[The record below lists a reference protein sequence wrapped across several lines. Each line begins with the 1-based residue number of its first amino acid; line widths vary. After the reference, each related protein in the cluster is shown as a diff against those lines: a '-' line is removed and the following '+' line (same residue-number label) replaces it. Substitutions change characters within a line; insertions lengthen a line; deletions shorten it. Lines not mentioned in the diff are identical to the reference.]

1 MPPPS
6 FLGKTL
12 RGGWGRSPSLLK
24 VGRSFFLSK
33 GTARSCQSQPAGS
46 QRLGVRVLTFFAWL
60 PPPKQKQVPARLQP
74 SPQRGAA
81 QRGELAPR
89 LLRINLLLCPGLL
102 PCSGLPRR
110 LVSLPDCVP
119 HRSGDTAPRSYP
131 LAPSSTQGRLRVQT
145 RCRPCC
151 PGPGSLTRG
160 SGGPGTFRGKPGQW
174 WWPAERTGGSASL
187 GSRGRDTCREPPV
200 LAAPGSAPP
209 ARSPAGLTASCSRR
223 PRTRRRPGVAATAG
237 TSGGSWCLG
246 RPAPGSVREA
256 PVGAAGG
263 RRAGRAGAP
272 GRGARRG
279 SASEQPAAP
288 PAAAPAARRT
298 RLSAPPQSRD
308 AAAAAEAG
316 GRPAGRA
323 GGGPRMGLP
332 GRVQRR
338 GTPPPPHGGGPE
350 PAGLGFSWGAS
361 PARRPGALGAP
372 ARCRHAWPHAAQLGR
387 ARGAATQ
394 LLGPRPGPLGRAGT
408 APPARR
414 CGHCSAA
421 LAAPR
426 GPPPAPGSRDP
437 RSTPAG
443 RRSHPS
449 AAATRAHTGA
459 SAPGAPGCGA
469 ARLSPPDP
477 SRPSGPRV
485 LRSGPSLALTSLQPS
500 RSWTG
505 ASLLRAAWDSGLRLR
520 ESETSL
526 LDRPGFWRAQGSKVL
541 SESLAFLSRPNT

>member
-160 SGGPGTFRGKPGQW
+160 SGGPGTSRGKPGQW

-200 LAAPGSAPP
+200 PAAPGSAPP

-338 GTPPPPHGGGPE
+338 GTPPPLPTGAGLSPRDWASPGGPPRPGARAHSE
-350 PAGLGFSWGAS
+350 PQPAAGTPGRTPPSWAELE
-361 PARRPGALGAP
+361 ARRPSCWVP
-372 ARCRHAWPHAAQLGR
+372 ARGLWDGRAQLPQP
-387 ARGAATQ
+387 AA
-394 LLGPRPGPLGRAGT
+394 AGT
-408 APPARR
+408 AAPPWPRP
-414 CGHCSAA
+414 
-421 LAAPR
+421 AAPR
-426 GPPPAPGSRDP
+426 RRLGAGIPGRP
-437 RSTPAG
+437 RPAG
-443 RRSHPS
+443 G
-449 AAATRAHTGA
+449 ATRARLPLARTQALALRAHQ
-459 SAPGAPGCGA
+459 A
-469 ARLSPPDP
+469 AVPPDCP
-477 SRPSGPRV
+477 RRTPPGPQAPAFC
-485 LRSGPSLALTSLQPS
+485 GPAP
-500 RSWTG
+500 
-505 ASLLRAAWDSGLRLR
+505 
-520 ESETSL
+520 
-526 LDRPGFWRAQGSKVL
+526 P
-541 SESLAFLSRPNT
+541 